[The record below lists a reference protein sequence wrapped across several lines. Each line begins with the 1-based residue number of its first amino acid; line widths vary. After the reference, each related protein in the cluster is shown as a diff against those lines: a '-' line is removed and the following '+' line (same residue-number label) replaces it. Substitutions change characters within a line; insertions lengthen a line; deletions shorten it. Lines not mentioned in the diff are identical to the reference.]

1 MVAKIF
7 DALEFWR
14 HQTLKCISSDSNSI
28 GDNSDHFS
36 TTNLQK
42 QEVYRLAEEEENCTI
57 EHRNFSVDYIVN
69 TEYNASW

>member
-1 MVAKIF
+1 M
-7 DALEFWR
+7 
-14 HQTLKCISSDSNSI
+14 KCIFSDSNSI

-42 QEVYRLAEEEENCTI
+42 RGVFRLAEEEEEKCKI

-69 TEYNASW
+69 AMPLGRILLNTENENVMVMY

>member
-1 MVAKIF
+1 M
-7 DALEFWR
+7 
-14 HQTLKCISSDSNSI
+14 KCISSDSNSI

-69 TEYNASW
+69 AMPLGRILLNTENETVMVMY